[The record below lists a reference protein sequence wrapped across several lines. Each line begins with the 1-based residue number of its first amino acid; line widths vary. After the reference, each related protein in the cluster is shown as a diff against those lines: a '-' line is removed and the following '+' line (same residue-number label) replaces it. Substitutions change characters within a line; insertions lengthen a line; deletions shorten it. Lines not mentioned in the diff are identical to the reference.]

1 VARIDAQTDKSGG
14 SGDISLLTM
23 ECTYGTLLFR
33 YDLKLSFFQVNNFA
47 VALIIN
53 FSFQGA
59 MPFFDLPRVAG
70 ELASRPRDS
79 WIGVVRTE
87 PFLVISS
94 GTLLS
99 EWLSE
104 PGR

>member
-1 VARIDAQTDKSGG
+1 
-14 SGDISLLTM
+14 M
-23 ECTYGTLLFR
+23 ECAYGTLLR
-33 YDLKLSFFQVNNFA
+33 YDLKLSFFQVNNFI
-47 VALIIN
+47 VSMIIN

-59 MPFFDLPRVAG
+59 MPFFYLPRVAG
-70 ELASRPRDS
+70 NSLQGQESR
-79 WIGVVRTE
+79 IGVVRTE

-94 GTLLS
+94 GILLS